1 MYFLLKIRSSRES
14 VIPPIQENRKVKAS
28 SVLSIENAFFIFSN
42 ICVLL
47 SPIFPR
53 QYSRSK
59 KRISIKGK
67 SKEMSRECSA
77 NVNRYLQQ
85 NRLYPTI
92 RKATAIITMRNDLGR
107 ISTQVMPMPIQ
118 KIIRPHNRFI
128 PSSFTEKCL

>member
-1 MYFLLKIRSSRES
+1 MYFLLKIRSRRES
-14 VIPPIQENRKVKAS
+14 LIPPIQENRKVKAS
-28 SVLSIENAFFIFSN
+28 SVLSIENAFFHFFEHLRPVKPN
-42 ICVLL
+42 
-47 SPIFPR
+47 FP
-53 QYSRSK
+53 QTVFPK
-59 KRISIKGK
+59 QKRISIKGK